1 MNPIPTM
8 QDVARLAGVST
19 KTVSNVINDRPYV
32 SAETRERVHA
42 AITQLDYKLNLA
54 ARNLRSGRSGVIGLA
69 VPTLT
74 VAYFAELAEAVIG
87 AAEQHQL
94 AVQIA
99 RTGDAARER
108 EFLASARLQHVDGLI
123 LSPMDHRS
131 EELEAVDLSVPTV
144 VLGDHPVGG
153 AAVYVSSDQRG
164 AARLATS
171 HLIRI
176 GRRRIAAL
184 GARSS
189 VPGGAGA
196 LRLQGYRDALDTAG
210 IPYDAGLVV
219 EADVWDHADGASAM
233 RQLIERGVA
242 FDSVF
247 AFNDSLALG
256 AMRTLED
263 DGRRVPHDVSVIG
276 IDNVAE
282 ARYSVPSL
290 TTVDLGGSAIAET
303 AVRLLA
309 EQLSNPESIPEHRI
323 MIDFTLVERESTTP

>member
-1 MNPIPTM
+1 VNPIPTM

-32 SAETRERVHA
+32 SAETRDRVHA

-74 VAYFAELAEAVIG
+74 VAYFAELAEAVIA

-131 EELEAVDLSVPTV
+131 EELDAVDLSVPTV

-153 AAVYVSSDQRG
+153 AAVYVSSDQR
-164 AARLATS
+164 AAAELATS

-176 GRRRIAAL
+176 GRRCIAAL

-196 LRLQGYRDALDTAG
+196 LRLQGYRDALHTAG
-210 IPYDAGLVV
+210 IPYDPALVV
-219 EADVWDHADGASAM
+219 EADVWDRADGASAM
-233 RQLIERGVA
+233 RQLIDRGVA

-256 AMRTLED
+256 AMRTLD
-263 DGRRVPHDVSVIG
+263 DNGLGVPHDVSVIG

-282 ARYSVPSL
+282 ARYSIPSL
-290 TTVDLGGSAIAET
+290 TTVDLGGQAIAET

-309 EQLSNPESIPEHRI
+309 EQLTDPEAIAEHRI
-323 MIDFTLVERESTTP
+323 MIDFALVERESTAH

>member
-1 MNPIPTM
+1 
-8 QDVARLAGVST
+8 
-19 KTVSNVINDRPYV
+19 
-32 SAETRERVHA
+32 
-42 AITQLDYKLNLA
+42 
-54 ARNLRSGRSGVIGLA
+54 
-69 VPTLT
+69 
-74 VAYFAELAEAVIG
+74 
-87 AAEQHQL
+87 
-94 AVQIA
+94 
-99 RTGDAARER
+99 
-108 EFLASARLQHVDGLI
+108 
-123 LSPMDHRS
+123 MDHRS